1 MIVMSRNISAIADRS
16 SDLYCRRAENSLLRQ
31 TWGMANDDWRER
43 LEAAVSKD
51 GRSFRDISL
60 AAGLSHGY
68 LHGILRDNKEP
79 TLDRFVRICKVLNI
93 SVAYALMGMD
103 ITRETEQII
112 SEIEADG
119 ERRTAILQLLQAR
132 KAS

>member
-1 MIVMSRNISAIADRS
+1 
-16 SDLYCRRAENSLLRQ
+16 
-31 TWGMANDDWRER
+31 MANDDWRER